1 MMESLATLAALAA
14 EKEDT
19 MAGKIFVVGAMLFLF
34 GGLGI
39 WSLRLAFKPP
49 VKLGVML
56 WEISLAALCFLAV
69 FLTIKAV
76 F

>member
-1 MMESLATLAALAA
+1 MESLTILAALAA

-19 MAGKIFVVGAMLFLF
+19 MVGKIFVVGAMLFLF
-34 GGLGI
+34 GGLGV

-49 VKLGVML
+49 IKLWGML
-56 WEISLAALCFLAV
+56 MEIGLAALCFLAV
-69 FLTIKAV
+69 FLTVKAV